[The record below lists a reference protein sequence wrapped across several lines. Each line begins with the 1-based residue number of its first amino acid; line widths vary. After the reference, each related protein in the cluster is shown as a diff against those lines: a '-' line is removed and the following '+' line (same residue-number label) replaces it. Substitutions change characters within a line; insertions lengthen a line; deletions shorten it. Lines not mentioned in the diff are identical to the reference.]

1 MCREPQEKEEEEELV
16 PVENLGEKRN
26 KAETKEEKRLRKQQ
40 VKEMKNAKRQQKKML
55 KTAFATL
62 RQGQK

>member
-1 MCREPQEKEEEEELV
+1 MV

-26 KAETKEEKRLRKQQ
+26 KRETKEEKRLRKQQ

-55 KTAFATL
+55 KTAFAAM